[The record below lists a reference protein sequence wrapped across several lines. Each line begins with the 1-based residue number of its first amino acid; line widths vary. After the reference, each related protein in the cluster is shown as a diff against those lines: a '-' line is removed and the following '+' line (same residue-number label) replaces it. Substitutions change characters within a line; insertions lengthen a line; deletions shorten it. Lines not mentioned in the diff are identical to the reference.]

1 MAPTP
6 TTPKNNKKTK
16 DLSSPS
22 AGSEQRVIVLTPST
36 SNSSDSSAMPS
47 PPPVQD
53 TKKNKKNNQQKISPG
68 KDSNNAKV
76 GSQGASALASSM
88 ELFESNPSEE
98 VSGKRARVAD
108 EPDDWFKNH
117 VIDSY
122 QRMFGESLKEDLPL
136 EEAVSLLFET
146 ANAPYA
152 DNLEFKN
159 RMAALELLFRKE
171 VDTPIP
177 DSSGIKDIK
186 SKGYSLL
193 LTNSFI
199 ISQIC
204 KRLRESD
211 TLDLPLI
218 LQGFEFI
225 QNISELNLVCIRM
238 GIKNGFEA
246 AENFSNSYKSGGSL
260 DQITS
265 KQQEKAIKSAEKV
278 KAVET
283 IEKVSKWAS
292 RTPNFHKFPTRY
304 DNLSSTVS
312 VLPSCNKHR
321 KFIYVFNNKS

>member
-22 AGSEQRVIVLTPST
+22 AGSEQRVIVLTPS
-36 SNSSDSSAMPS
+36 
-47 PPPVQD
+47 
-53 TKKNKKNNQQKISPG
+53 
-68 KDSNNAKV
+68 AKV

-117 VIDSY
+117 VINSY